1 MNGDLGLWV
10 ARECLC
16 VGVRERDLYNRE
28 FVTYLVLL
36 LAKTCQL
43 SGCIYRVTSCVC
55 ILCLGDPT
63 YMLK

>member
-1 MNGDLGLWV
+1 MNGDLGVWV
-10 ARECLC
+10 ARVCLC